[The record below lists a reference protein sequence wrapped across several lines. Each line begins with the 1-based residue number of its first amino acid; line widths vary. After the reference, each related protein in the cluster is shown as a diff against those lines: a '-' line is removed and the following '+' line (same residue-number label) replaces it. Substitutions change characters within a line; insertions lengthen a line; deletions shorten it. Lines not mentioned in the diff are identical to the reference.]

1 MDTDNFKFVG
11 LLKDKKESK
20 EKTYNGVVSFK
31 LDSLFV
37 EEFSRISGK
46 LKDSYQI
53 LYSDI
58 SVDSVER
65 KSFNKLC
72 IEAPNHFLTLRV
84 MDEPML
90 DEFEKVLKYKLTGKL
105 EKGDVFVSTTV
116 EEIKK
121 YHELYVEGIITED
134 EFNAKKKQL
143 LDL

>member
-1 MDTDNFKFVG
+1 
-11 LLKDKKESK
+11 
-20 EKTYNGVVSFK
+20 
-31 LDSLFV
+31 
-37 EEFSRISGK
+37 
-46 LKDSYQI
+46 
-53 LYSDI
+53 
-58 SVDSVER
+58 
-65 KSFNKLC
+65 
-72 IEAPNHFLTLRV
+72 
-84 MDEPML
+84 ML